1 MAFHRRLLRSAG
13 GGRVAVSAPAR
24 RILSQSHSSVNCD
37 RRRPARRTA
46 SPPPAQAGAQ
56 PAPLEL
62 TRGRGYKKSLTRA
75 DVVEL
80 ADTLS

>member
-1 MAFHRRLLRSAG
+1 MAYHRRFLRSAG
-13 GGRVAVSAPAR
+13 RRRVAVSTPAR
-24 RILSQSHSSVNCD
+24 RILSRSPSSVDCD
-37 RRRPARRTA
+37 RRRPGAP
-46 SPPPAQAGAQ
+46 SDVPPAQAGAR

>member
-13 GGRVAVSAPAR
+13 RRRIAVSAPAR
-24 RILSQSHSSVNCD
+24 RILSQSLPSVD
-37 RRRPARRTA
+37 RDRPRPGT
-46 SPPPAQAGAQ
+46 PHDVPPAQAGAQ